1 MCMKMKHRATF
12 QENVLRSLSLAA
24 MLAVLTGSAVFCQAS
39 KSSKTRAS
47 SPSSEGKILFKSHN
61 CSACHTINASG
72 GCLAPPLDG
81 IAKRRSKS
89 FITAR
94 ITDNPSSIKR
104 FQQLYGEMELMPHPR
119 VPQID
124 AQQIAEYLLSLP
136 VSRLRVK
143 GHDQNVDPLT
153 ATKGRPTASQID
165 LTEGKQL
172 LAESGCTAC
181 HSLGGLGGNFAPKF
195 DNIGERLT
203 MQSITDKVSRANF
216 LIDGTD
222 EYDKRGVSMPPANLT
237 AEQVKR
243 ISAFLSSLAKH

>member
-1 MCMKMKHRATF
+1 MKIKHRATF
-12 QENVLRSLSLAA
+12 QENLLRSVSLAA

-39 KSSKTRAS
+39 KTSKTRTS
-47 SPSSEGKILFKSHN
+47 SLSSKGKILFKSHN
-61 CSACHTINASG
+61 CSACHTINAAG

-81 IAKRRSKS
+81 IAKRRSES

-94 ITDNPSSIKR
+94 ITDNPASIKR

-119 VPQID
+119 VPQIE
-124 AQQIAEYLLSLP
+124 ARQIAGYLLSLP
-136 VSRLRVK
+136 ASLLTVK
-143 GHDQNVDPLT
+143 GHDQNACPQT
-153 ATKGRPTASQID
+153 ATEVRPASQID
-165 LTEGKQL
+165 LTEGKKL

-203 MQSITDKVSRANF
+203 MQTITDKVSRANF